1 MQVAALITRMARRTL
16 DVALLLLIAFVLVV
30 LVLARALPMV
40 TGGTTFV
47 IGGPSME
54 PTLPVG
60 SAVLAVPVK
69 AAELAPGDIVSLQ
82 VGPQHTVFTHRVVRL
97 AELPDG
103 TYLQTKGDAND
114 DNDPS
119 LVPATAVIGRVAL
132 ALPMAGYA
140 IALLSSFQGVLFLVS
155 LGLALLT
162 GAWLL
167 EVLEDDQRATA
178 RRPVPDGSA
187 AHPEP
192 VLGPRRAAS

>member
-1 MQVAALITRMARRTL
+1 MQVAALATRMARRTL
-16 DVALLLLIAFVLVV
+16 DVALLLLIVFVLVV

-82 VGPQHTVFTHRVVRL
+82 VGSQHTVFTHRVVRI

-103 TYLQTKGDAND
+103 TYIQTKGDAND

-132 ALPMAGYA
+132 ALPAAGYA
-140 IALLSSFQGVLFLVS
+140 IALLSSFQGVVFLVS
-155 LGLALLT
+155 LGLVLLA

-167 EVLEDDQRATA
+167 ETLELEDRPARRATA
-178 RRPVPDGSA
+178 VRGGTVVPERSA
-187 AHPEP
+187 GPETA
-192 VLGPRRAAS
+192 L